1 MAFGDECGVAVV
13 DIIQKTCLLS
23 MGTPDLYGNFYFIF
37 FLNTN
42 CIIGFYQPIYSSRL
56 PRSVLKSAKVSQI
69 EDSSE
74 VVHTRSPLSNDAIR

>member
-23 MGTPDLYGNFYFIF
+23 MGSPDLYGDNNYYYSKQ
-37 FLNTN
+37 N
-42 CIIGFYQPIYSSRL
+42 CILVFTNHYYSSRL
-56 PRSVLKSAKVSQI
+56 PRSILKSSKVSQI

-74 VVHTRSPLSNDAIR
+74 VVHTRSPLSNDAVR